1 MKSVLSYL
9 KIWSDDFTASIYLSK
24 ILGLILT
31 LAYFIFT
38 LNKDKAKY
46 FNRKNNYFL
55 NLRQKLIQ
63 KYIKPFDDKFNADFL
78 RGDRYDFNGVYLPK
92 MESTYQVRM
101 VYDDL
106 LKIYTEYGDN
116 YDYKLVDEL
125 DKTPRKGYG
134 YPAEGSYCYVGPNGE
149 DITIKKGNVVIDAWA
164 WIGDFSAY
172 CSKKGSTVYAFEP
185 YPMHLSLL
193 EKTVQY
199 NAGNGGSIFVV
210 PFGLGDNEGR
220 ENFQEYDDHSAGSG
234 FGQSDD
240 NVGVKLNI
248 TTLDAWVEK
257 NNIPKVDFIKA
268 DIEGY
273 ERKLLAGAVNTL
285 KKFAPILSLCT
296 YHLPDDFEV
305 LSGIILKANPRY
317 KIIQRKMKL
326 FAYV

>member
-125 DKTPRKGYG
+125 DKK
-134 YPAEGSYCYVGPNGE
+134 C
-149 DITIKKGNVVIDAWA
+149 IKFA
-164 WIGDFSAY
+164 
-172 CSKKGSTVYAFEP
+172 
-185 YPMHLSLL
+185 LS
-193 EKTVQY
+193 
-199 NAGNGGSIFVV
+199 
-210 PFGLGDNEGR
+210 
-220 ENFQEYDDHSAGSG
+220 
-234 FGQSDD
+234 
-240 NVGVKLNI
+240 NI
-248 TTLDAWVEK
+248 TRYNGNK
-257 NNIPKVDFIKA
+257 NNLLIKWM
-268 DIEGY
+268 
-273 ERKLLAGAVNTL
+273 
-285 KKFAPILSLCT
+285 KKYRVHKIKSNYIN
-296 YHLPDDFEV
+296 YHNNKQKKINEV
-305 LSGIILKANPRY
+305 LVTNY
-317 KIIQRKMKL
+317 
-326 FAYV
+326 